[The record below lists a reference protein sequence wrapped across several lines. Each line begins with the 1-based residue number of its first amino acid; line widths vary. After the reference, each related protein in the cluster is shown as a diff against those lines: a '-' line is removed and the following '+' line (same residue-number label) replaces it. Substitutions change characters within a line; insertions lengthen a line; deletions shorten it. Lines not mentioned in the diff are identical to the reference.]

1 MKPIDRMPSGELRD
15 LDQQLEVQAP
25 AYEPKVSFA
34 DIEKEF
40 DPSAPTLSWF
50 QIGEPRED
58 ARVQCGSLRPDSED
72 ENQIRVAR
80 DVELHELDDPM
91 AGQYEERVQLAF
103 SRLSSTGDHGS
114 HPQPVID
121 SGFSHHDILIGD
133 IKLGV
138 S

>member
-1 MKPIDRMPSGELRD
+1 MFPIRR
-15 LDQQLEVQAP
+15 
-25 AYEPKVSFA
+25 
-34 DIEKEF
+34 
-40 DPSAPTLSWF
+40 
-50 QIGEPRED
+50 PRED

-114 HPQPVID
+114 RPQPVID
-121 SGFSHHDILIGD
+121 SGFSHHDILVGEI
-133 IKLGV
+133 
-138 S
+138 